1 MRPHAPVA
9 VYNCRDCSCPHARS
23 LLSQIIGA
31 IYDIH
36 MIYMAIL
43 YSSGKRRRFWSCYAT
58 TLGFWDGATR
68 TLDPGFQAA
77 RDGDLDQLHL
87 GCIQATLPNFG
98 VWEWGDVFGSYC
110 NTFPV
115 VVWMFLVVSSQFLC
129 EFPAVFVDFAVQ
141 TTHQVPL
148 GPERLGRVP
157 SRGPARQHGGPLGRG
172 RRTCGDARWLD
183 VHHIIGLEDV

>member
-1 MRPHAPVA
+1 
-9 VYNCRDCSCPHARS
+9 
-23 LLSQIIGA
+23 
-31 IYDIH
+31 

-98 VWEWGDVFGSYC
+98 VWEWGGCFWFILQYISSGGLDVFGR
-110 NTFPV
+110 F
-115 VVWMFLVVSSQFLC
+115 
-129 EFPAVFVDFAVQ
+129 
-141 TTHQVPL
+141 
-148 GPERLGRVP
+148 
-157 SRGPARQHGGPLGRG
+157 
-172 RRTCGDARWLD
+172 
-183 VHHIIGLEDV
+183 